1 MKFLQTINKV
11 SLVLLATASVVSAQ
25 AQKLPNIQETSVWA
39 PANVKVDARLT
50 DWGDQLQA
58 YNKTVGLN
66 YTLANDDKNLYLVIK
81 ATDQATTNKITAG
94 GITLTINTDGKKSPE
109 NAYIISFPLVDA
121 NSLRNQMS
129 SFRSQPGGAPVE
141 MDSARLENM
150 RRQAVKT
157 FKEIKLVGFKDI
169 ADSVV
174 SIYNTYGIKAG
185 VDYDNKGA
193 MICELAIPLKYFTT
207 SASKPEFAYNLKLNG
222 LDISAMINSLMAGG
236 GGRGVVVDVAGGGGG
251 GGFPGG
257 GGNVVVVGGGPGG
270 GFGGPGGGGFAGG
283 GGVRMRGMGDMQ
295 GMTAP
300 TDFWG
305 KYTLAKK

>member
-11 SLVLLATASVVSAQ
+11 SLVLLATASVLSVQ
-25 AQKLPNIQETSVWA
+25 AQKLPNIQEGSVWA

-94 GITLTINTDGKKSPE
+94 GITLAINTDGKKSEE

-129 SFRSQPGGAPVE
+129 SFRPPAGVTGGAGTQL
-141 MDSARLENM
+141 DTAAIDKM
-150 RRQAVKT
+150 RKDAVKT

-185 VDYDNKGA
+185 VDYDSKGA
-193 MICELAIPLKYFTT
+193 MICELAIPLKYFNT

-222 LDISAMINSLMAGG
+222 LDISAMINSMMAGG
-236 GGRGVVVDVAGGGGG
+236 GMPGGGAGGVVVVDGFRGGGGG
-251 GGFPGG
+251 GGFG
-257 GGNVVVVGGGPGG
+257 GG
-270 GFGGPGGGGFAGG
+270 GFGGGGGGI
-283 GGVRMRGMGDMQ
+283 RMRGMGDMQ

>member
-11 SLVLLATASVVSAQ
+11 SLVLLATASVLSAQ
-25 AQKLPNIQETSVWA
+25 AQKLPNIQEASVWA

-50 DWGDQLQA
+50 DWGEQLQA
-58 YNKTVGLN
+58 YNKTVGVN

-81 ATDQATTNKITAG
+81 ATDQAITSKITAG
-94 GITLTINTDGKKSPE
+94 GITLAINTEGKKSEE

-129 SFRSQPGGAPVE
+129 SFRPPAGVTGGAGMQ
-141 MDSARLENM
+141 MDTAALDKM
-150 RRQAVKT
+150 RKQAVKT

-169 ADSVV
+169 TDSVV
-174 SIYNTYGIKAG
+174 SIYNEYGIKAG
-185 VDYDNKGA
+185 VDYDSKGA
-193 MICELAIPLKYFTT
+193 MICELAIPLKYFNT

-222 LDISAMINSLMAGG
+222 LDISAMINSMMA
-236 GGRGVVVDVAGGGGG
+236 G
-251 GGFPGG
+251 GGFPGGGPG

-270 GFGGPGGGGFAGG
+270 GGFGGGGGGFGG
-283 GGVRMRGMGDMQ
+283 GGGGFGGGGRMPRGMGDMQ

>member
-1 MKFLQTINKV
+1 MKILQSINKV
-11 SLVLLATASVVSAQ
+11 SLVLLVTAFVLSAQ
-25 AQKLPNIQETSVWA
+25 AQKLPNVQEASVLA
-39 PANVKVDARLT
+39 PANVKIDARLT
-50 DWGDQLQA
+50 DWGENLQA
-58 YNKTVGLN
+58 YNKTLGLN
-66 YTLANDDKNLYLVIK
+66 YTLANDDKNLYLIIK

-94 GITLTINTDGKKSPE
+94 GITLAINTDGKKTAE

-121 NSLRNQMS
+121 NRLRNQMS
-129 SFRSQPGGAPVE
+129 SFRSQPMTMGNDPKA
-141 MDSARLENM
+141 DSARLETM

-174 SIYNTYGIKAG
+174 SIYNTYGIKAA
-185 VDYDNKGA
+185 VDYDDKGA
-193 MICELAIPLKYFTT
+193 MICELALPLKYFNT
-207 SASKPEFAYNLKLNG
+207 SAAKPEFAYNLKLNG

-236 GGRGVVVDVAGGGGG
+236 GMPGGGRDVVVGGG
-251 GGFPGG
+251 GGFAGG

-270 GFGGPGGGGFAGG
+270 GFGGGPGGGFGG
-283 GGVRMRGMGDMQ
+283 GGRMPRGMGDMQ

>member
-11 SLVLLATASVVSAQ
+11 SLVLLATASVLSAQ
-25 AQKLPNIQETSVWA
+25 AQKLPNIQEASVWA

-50 DWGDQLQA
+50 DWGEQLQA
-58 YNKTVGLN
+58 YNKTIGVN

-81 ATDQATTNKITAG
+81 ATDQAITNKITAG
-94 GITLTINTDGKKSPE
+94 GITLTINTDGKKSEE

-129 SFRSQPGGAPVE
+129 SFRPRAEAAGGAGMQ
-141 MDSARLENM
+141 MDSAAINKM
-150 RRQAVKT
+150 RKDAVKT

-169 ADSVV
+169 TDSVV

-222 LDISAMINSLMAGG
+222 LDISAMINSMMA
-236 GGRGVVVDVAGGGGG
+236 G

-257 GGNVVVVGGGPGG
+257 GMAGGGMPGAVVVADGFRGGGGG
-270 GFGGPGGGGFAGG
+270 GFGGGGGIR
-283 GGVRMRGMGDMQ
+283 VRGMGDMQ

-305 KYTLAKK
+305 KYSLAKK

>member
-1 MKFLQTINKV
+1 M
-11 SLVLLATASVVSAQ
+11 LATASFLSAQ
-25 AQKLPNIQETSVWA
+25 AQKLPNIQENSVWA
-39 PANVKVDARLT
+39 SNIVKVDARLT
-50 DWGDQLQA
+50 DWGDNLQA
-58 YNKTVGLN
+58 YNKTLGLN

-94 GITLTINTDGKKSPE
+94 GINLAINTAGKKSE
-109 NAYIISFPLVDA
+109 KEAYIISFPLVDA

-129 SFRSQPGGAPVE
+129 SFRSQPMGNDPKA
-141 MDSARLENM
+141 DSARIETM

-174 SIYNTYGIKAG
+174 SIYNEYGIKAA
-185 VDYDNKGA
+185 VDYDSKGA
-193 MICELAIPLKYFTT
+193 MICELAIPLKYFNT

-222 LDISAMINSLMAGG
+222 LDISAMINSMMA
-236 GGRGVVVDVAGGGGG
+236 G

-257 GGNVVVVGGGPGG
+257 GPGGPGGGNVVVGGGPGG
-270 GFGGPGGGGFAGG
+270 GFGRPGGGGFGG
-283 GGVRMRGMGDMQ
+283 GGGGGFGGGGRMPRGMGDMQ